1 MTLKISPMLW
11 WVLILI
17 SIALIYLT
25 LFSTRK
31 AKPKKQALA
40 AKIIGSYLLAITI
53 AYAYWL
59 SLSITSVSGQS
70 PMDAFIVMPGVIAL
84 IALTWAGL
92 LKLWGD

>member
-1 MTLKISPMLW
+1 MTLKIPPILW
-11 WVLILI
+11 WALIAV
-17 SIALIYLT
+17 SIALIYLI
-25 LFSTRK
+25 LFSTRR

-40 AKIIGSYLLAITI
+40 AKIISSYLLAITI

-59 SLSITSVSGQS
+59 SLSITSVTGQS
-70 PMDAFIVMPGVIAL
+70 PMDAFIVMPGVVAL